1 MRGPRSINGRVSLR
15 ALIPFA
21 MLALLVLGALEA
33 CDYSAG
39 TPPVVII
46 RQTAAAEAE
55 SRPQPPGLDRVT
67 VLVGN
72 AELLLEV
79 ASAPED
85 RRVGLSGRTGL
96 DADAGMLFHFSSGSA
111 TGLWM
116 KGMLFGLDFIWVGP
130 DCTVVDLHEGVP
142 APTGPDDPL
151 PIYRPSDEAMAV
163 IEIAA
168 GGERRGDGRNRDRRR
183 GRGCRRDSAG

>member
-1 MRGPRSINGRVSLR
+1 M
-15 ALIPFA
+15 F
-21 MLALLVLGALEA
+21 ALLALGALGA
-33 CDYSAG
+33 CDDSAG
-39 TPPVVII
+39 TPLVVIV
-46 RQTAAAEAE
+46 RHTAAAEAE
-55 SRPQPPGLDRVT
+55 SRPEPPGLDRVT

-79 ASAPED
+79 ASDPQD

-96 DADAGMLFHFSSGSA
+96 EPGAGMLFHFSSGSA

-130 DCTVVDLHEGVP
+130 DCTVVDLHESVP

-151 PIYRPSDEAMAV
+151 PIYRPNTEAAGV

-168 GGERRGDGRNRDRRR
+168 GGVAAAGIARGNGVHYAPSLT
-183 GRGCRRDSAG
+183 GSEYGCEG